1 MTAISPS
8 ATARPSRQRYL
19 VIGRVG
25 SKSLHHAWVED
36 RQCVRTWDLQLNAYG
51 DKADRIAD
59 ADLPTVVDQGTKWD
73 SLARHF
79 RAHPELLDHYDYV
92 MLPDDDLLM
101 TASDIN
107 RIFEITAAHDFTLA
121 QPAMTMDSF
130 VSYPVLMQCPGF
142 KLRYVNHLECMSPCI
157 KTSYMKKLLP
167 IIEKYVCGWGADH
180 IWAMLMEEPAFKAA
194 VLDEVTMKHTRAFYT
209 GTLYDSFD
217 KQGVNPFDEVKT
229 MTALFENFP
238 KRTVVYGG
246 IASSGRRVGNV
257 ETQLR
262 NSAHLIT
269 TAHRTKTPFKILRK
283 GVGLLMQA
291 FTEASYRPAQLR
303 LNPMGVRTF
312 KSVDAKAMDFAT

>member
-1 MTAISPS
+1 MTQTSK
-8 ATARPSRQRYL
+8 RFL

-25 SKSLHHAWVED
+25 GKSLHKAWIED
-36 RQCVRTWDLQLNAYG
+36 TTCERTWDLQLNAYG
-51 DKADRIAD
+51 DAAAQIAD
-59 ADLPTVVDQGTKWD
+59 VDLPTVIDQGTKWD

-101 TASDIN
+101 TAGDIN

-229 MTALFENFP
+229 VTALFENFP

-269 TAHRTKTPFKILRK
+269 TAHRTKTPFKIFRK
-283 GVGLLMQA
+283 GVGQLLQA
-291 FTEASYRPAQLR
+291 FTEATHRPSQLR
-303 LNPMGVRTF
+303 L
-312 KSVDAKAMDFAT
+312 KSRATSLPQAVDTNVIDLAT

>member
-1 MTAISPS
+1 MTSIDTLG
-8 ATARPSRQRYL
+8 TARSARRYL

-25 SKSLHHAWVED
+25 SKSLHQSWTED
-36 RQCVRTWDLQLNAYG
+36 RQCDRTWDLQLNAYG
-51 DKADRIAD
+51 ETAAQIAD
-59 ADLPTVVDQGTKWD
+59 ADLPTVIDQGTKWD

-79 RAHPELLDHYDYV
+79 RANPELLDRYEYV

-101 TASDIN
+101 TAPDIN
-107 RIFEITAAHDFTLA
+107 RIFEITAAHDFTMA
-121 QPAMTMDSF
+121 QPAMSMDSF

-180 IWAMLMEEPAFKAA
+180 IWAMLMEDPAFKAA
-194 VLDEVTMKHTRAFYT
+194 VIDEVTMTHTRAFYT
-209 GTLYDSFD
+209 GTLYDSFN

-229 MTALFENFP
+229 VTALFENFP

-246 IASSGRRVGNV
+246 ISTSGRRLGNV

-269 TAHRTKTPFKILRK
+269 TAYRTKTPFKIFRK
-283 GVGLLMQA
+283 GVGQLMQA
-291 FTEASYRPAQLR
+291 FTQATYRPAQLR
-303 LNPMGVRTF
+303 LNSVGLNTF
-312 KSVDAKAMDFAT
+312 KRPETQIADLAT